1 VRLGVQNAA
10 ETARALIQR
19 RFPSLRHLEASQ
31 ILTMLRAD
39 DPTLYVGGEPVNVG
53 EEIGAA
59 LQDTASAILAQV
71 LPRWERTLAQGEV
84 LLFGGGGQL
93 FSGPISSMLSPL
105 TRVTLLPNPLFRV
118 ADGIERLARHRLAT

>member
-1 VRLGVQNAA
+1 VQNAA
-10 ETARALIQR
+10 EMARALIQR

-31 ILTMLRAD
+31 ILTMLCAD
-39 DPTLYVGGEPVNVG
+39 DPTLYVGGEPVDVG

-84 LLFGGGGQL
+84 LLFGGGVLGAWL
-93 FSGPISSMLSPL
+93 VFFGMRHK
-105 TRVTLLPNPLFRV
+105 TRHASFWLVQSVCSVLHLGALGLVLMR
-118 ADGIERLARHRLAT
+118 